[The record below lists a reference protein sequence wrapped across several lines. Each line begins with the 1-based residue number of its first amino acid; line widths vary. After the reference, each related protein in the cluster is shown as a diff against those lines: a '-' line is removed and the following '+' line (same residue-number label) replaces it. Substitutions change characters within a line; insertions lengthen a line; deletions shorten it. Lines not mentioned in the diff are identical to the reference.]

1 MNNLSIKKVAT
12 VSGLFLGAFAL
23 SVLAA
28 DWTEAPCAAP
38 GCNTAAPIN
47 VSRDAQ
53 TKLGGMVLA
62 GGDATPSGAMLDVD
76 GVGSFTGLSVAGRIS
91 SNFLTLT
98 APGYATANYVLTNTG
113 GGNAEWKAP
122 SSGGLTISEIKAFSI
137 YVKRHLGVQSTE
149 TDSTYLFCAL
159 SRIESELGRTN
170 AGVYAGN
177 YCQVTKKAN
186 GKWAVSGWNADDPEY
201 TCEMTCFK

>member
-53 TKLGGMVLA
+53 KKFGGMVLA
-62 GGDATPSGAMLDVD
+62 GGDATASGAMLDVD

-98 APGYATANYVLTNTG
+98 APGYATENYVLTNTG
-113 GGNAEWKAP
+113 GGNAEWKALP
-122 SSGGLTISEIKAFSI
+122 AQQAQVPTFVPTFTVLGAGGDYNLGSHSLCVFSGDHVGNNTVVGDQANSIKRNNDGTWVAHVSPNGGYLGSKYQVGI
-137 YVKRHLGVQSTE
+137 Y
-149 TDSTYLFCAL
+149 C
-159 SRIESELGRTN
+159 I
-170 AGVYAGN
+170 
-177 YCQVTKKAN
+177 
-186 GKWAVSGWNADDPEY
+186 
-201 TCEMTCFK
+201 